1 MDVVG
6 FDCQP
11 AAEIVAEPPTVL
23 CRERHLEVRIQAVH
37 HLGNR
42 RGERH
47 IGKER
52 IVSCEK
58 RAQRGRTAGRV
69 RWIVERICERIVR
82 VELRESV
89 RQQRV
94 DDVDGVEI
102 VMVLIVEDAAT
113 PTNRRASGARGR
125 PDDTDPWRE
134 IVVIDRRL
142 LQQRRAAIALGRSAH
157 SWRPRN
163 HCPP

>member
-6 FDCQP
+6 FECQP
-11 AAEIVAEPPTVL
+11 AAEIVPQPAAVL
-23 CRERHLEVRIQAVH
+23 CRERHLEVWIQAVH
-37 HLGNR
+37 HLGNSW
-42 RGERH
+42 GERH

-58 RAQRGRTAGRV
+58 RAQRRRTAGRV
-69 RWIVERICERIVR
+69 YRSVKRVLERVVR

-89 RQQRV
+89 RQERV

-102 VMVLIVEDAAT
+102 VMVLIVEDAAA
-113 PTNRRASGARGR
+113 PANRRASAR

-134 IVVIDRRL
+134 VVVIDPCFL
-142 LQQRRAAIALGRSAH
+142 
-157 SWRPRN
+157 
-163 HCPP
+163 